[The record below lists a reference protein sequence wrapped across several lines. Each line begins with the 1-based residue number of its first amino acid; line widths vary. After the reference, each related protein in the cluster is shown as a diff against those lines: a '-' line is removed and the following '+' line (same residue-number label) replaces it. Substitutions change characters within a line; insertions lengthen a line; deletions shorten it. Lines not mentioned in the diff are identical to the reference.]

1 LLADLPL
8 QLVLVVDIK
17 LDQMVKVV
25 QVEVQFFQQS
35 LRLAAVVVREQE
47 TPSLVVRVVVV
58 TDKTLPQEPQEIL
71 LLFLQRKVLLVVRV
85 LVILPLKVG
94 LVVVAVVRVQ

>member
-17 LDQMVKVV
+17 LDQVVKVV

-35 LRLAAVVVREQE
+35 LRLAAVVVREQV
-47 TPSLVVRVVVV
+47 TLWLVVQAVVV
-58 TDKTLPQEPQEIL
+58 TDKTVPQEPQEIL

-94 LVVVAVVRVQ
+94 VVVVAVVRVQ